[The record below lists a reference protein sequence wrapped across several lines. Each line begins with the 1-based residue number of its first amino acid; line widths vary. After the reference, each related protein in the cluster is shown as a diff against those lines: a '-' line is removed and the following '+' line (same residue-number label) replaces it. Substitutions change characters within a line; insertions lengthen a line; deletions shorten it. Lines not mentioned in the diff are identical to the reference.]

1 MKALGQILFPIWNEI
16 GLSTWWMKIENI
28 TNQLLKTYQGNP
40 NKDWWSRIIAKE
52 SFGSGGQV
60 DFKGWFMTK
69 LLNVQDAKHI
79 SDAPSGIVTVPMT
92 LVDYGYEEQSAIVA
106 GMVGYKKFHEEG
118 ITLALEAVH
127 GWGLFLEP
135 TSRFRKDLI
144 SWEEKSIKTKN
155 ESVEI

>member
-1 MKALGQILFPIWNEI
+1 
-16 GLSTWWMKIENI
+16 MKIENI
-28 TNQLLKTYQGNP
+28 TTHLLNTYQGNP
-40 NKDWWSRIIAKE
+40 DKDWWSRIITKE
-52 SFGSGGQV
+52 RFGSGGQV
-60 DFKGWFMTK
+60 NFKGWFMTN
-69 LLNVQDAKHI
+69 LLNVHDAECI

-106 GMVGYKKFHEEG
+106 GMVGYKKFNEEG
-118 ITLALEAVH
+118 RILALEAVH

>member
-60 DFKGWFMTK
+60 DFKGWFMTE

-106 GMVGYKKFHEEG
+106 GMVGYQKFNEEG
-118 ITLALEAVH
+118 RHWRQFMDGVY
-127 GWGLFLEP
+127 
-135 TSRFRKDLI
+135 S
-144 SWEEKSIKTKN
+144 
-155 ESVEI
+155 

>member
-16 GLSTWWMKIENI
+16 GLSTWWMKIDNI
-28 TNQLLKTYQGNP
+28 TNQLLQTYQGNP

-79 SDAPSGIVTVPMT
+79 SDAPSGIV
-92 LVDYGYEEQSAIVA
+92 
-106 GMVGYKKFHEEG
+106 
-118 ITLALEAVH
+118 
-127 GWGLFLEP
+127 
-135 TSRFRKDLI
+135 
-144 SWEEKSIKTKN
+144 
-155 ESVEI
+155 